1 MNKDKINMKN
11 KWFKILLIIVG
22 IILIVFGL
30 YTIFGKVG
38 KVSRAFLN
46 KFNEIQNVL
55 VVIGNDMQDAGN
67 LLTGIGARE
76 TAKDYQGAV
85 FDLNAV
91 LDKMTDIE
99 TQAKDLETKAAELKT
114 MADVVKDTATK
125 DSGLKFVDL
134 IGQTSAI
141 DLKIVD
147 EIRQLMGPAKKY
159 YEDLA
164 AGKKATFPASAQYMA
179 LGEKL
184 QADVQT
190 AGEIGVKFDAASK
203 ELAKV
208 AGFKLKPIKK

>member
-1 MNKDKINMKN
+1 MKN

-30 YTIFGKVG
+30 YTIFGRAG

-55 VVIGNDMQDAGN
+55 VGIGTDMQDAGG

-85 FDLNAV
+85 SDLNTV

-99 TQAKDLETKAAELKT
+99 TKAKDLETKAAELKN
-114 MADVVKDTATK
+114 MVDAVKDIAIK
-125 DSGLKFVDL
+125 DSGLKFIDL
-134 IGQTSAI
+134 IGQTI
-141 DLKIVD
+141 TINLKIID
-147 EIRQLMGPAKKY
+147 EIRQLMEPAKKY

-164 AGKKATFPASAQYMA
+164 AGKKVTFSTAQFAA

-184 QADVQT
+184 QTDVQT
-190 AGEIGVKFDAASK
+190 ASEIGAKFDAASK